1 MDISLFIMHK
11 TERTMTDAA
20 ARVELHAKRVLRIE
34 VVSQPCMIFNFF
46 RKPRL
51 DIVASTPPLI
61 ISSAWY
67 AARLKSGVNVNT
79 LEA

>member
-1 MDISLFIMHK
+1 MNISLFIMHK

-46 RKPRL
+46 RKSRL
-51 DIVASTPPLI
+51 DIVASTPPI